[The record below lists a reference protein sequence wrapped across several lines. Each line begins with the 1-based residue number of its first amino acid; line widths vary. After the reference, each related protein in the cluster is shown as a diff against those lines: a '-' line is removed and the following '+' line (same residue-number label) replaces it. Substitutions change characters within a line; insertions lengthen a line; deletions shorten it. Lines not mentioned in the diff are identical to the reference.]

1 MSSSSLAP
9 RIRVAAIIVE
19 NGEILLARHQK
30 KGKRYWVLPG
40 GGVEYGET
48 LEEALIRELD
58 EEAGLDISVHDLVL
72 ANDSVPARRRRHI
85 VNLYFTAEI
94 VSGEIVVGESDK
106 RLIDMRFVPVE
117 RLPRLRLF
125 PDVRQ
130 ELLDGIRRGFRG
142 RARYLRNLWK
152 DK

>member
-1 MSSSSLAP
+1 MSPSPMSP
-9 RIRVAAIIVE
+9 RIRVAAIIVKD
-19 NGEILLARHQK
+19 GEILLARHEK

-48 LEEALIRELD
+48 LEEALVRELD
-58 EEAGLDISVHDLVL
+58 EEAGLAICVHDLVM
-72 ANDSVPARRRRHI
+72 ANDSVPRNRRRHI

-94 VSGEIVVGESDK
+94 VSGEIVVGSDK
-106 RLIDMRFVPVE
+106 RLVDMRFVAIE
-117 RLPRLRLF
+117 KIPRLKLF
-125 PDVRQ
+125 PDVRE
-130 ELLDGIRRGFRG
+130 ELYEGIQRGFRG